1 MTSAKA
7 AVLWDES
14 YLWGL
19 TALRALKHKGL
30 LYDLVRA
37 EDIRSGALEGH
48 ALLLV
53 PGGWAS
59 NKLKALGDRGAD
71 AIRSFV
77 REGGNYLG
85 LCGGAGLATQDC
97 LGLLPVERVPTA
109 RRVPSFSGPISC
121 TVDDHPM
128 WDNIYRPIFHAWWP
142 SQFRI
147 AGEDVRTCARY
158 DRALP
163 DAYSSDIRVGALTT
177 GEEWAAREAAYGIN
191 LNPERLSGEPAV
203 VEGEYGK
210 GRVLLSLLHF
220 DTPDDA
226 RGNRVLRKLW
236 TYLGGTCR
244 TDTPEA
250 LSPKR
255 FAPEAAPLVR
265 EAHALI
271 AAGEKMGLWHWR
283 TPWVLQWKRGVRGL
297 EYCTLTNMAVSIAEH
312 LGQRFAEDVP
322 SPLVDEL
329 QHLARAFA
337 AFRIRAEELLRKEHA
352 ALQQG
357 PISFDTSD
365 TSDDPALQDLRR
377 ALFGSAKSH
386 GGEFKALLDEIDAF
400 LYRLVI

>member
-59 NKLKALGDRGAD
+59 NKLKALGDGGAG

-147 AGEDVRTCARY
+147 VGEDVRTCARY
-158 DRALP
+158 DRAMP
-163 DAYSSDIRVGALTT
+163 DAYSSDIRVGTLTT
-177 GEEWAAREAAYGIN
+177 GEEWAARETEYGIN

-236 TYLGGTCR
+236 TCLGGTCR

-271 AAGEKMGLWHWR
+271 AAGETLGLWHWR

-297 EYCTLTNMAVSIAEH
+297 EYCTLTNMAVSIAEQ

-329 QHLARAFA
+329 QHLAGTFA
-337 AFRIRAEELLRKEHA
+337 AFRVRAEELLGKEHA

-357 PISFDTSD
+357 LISFAA
-365 TSDDPALQDLRR
+365 SDDPVLQDLRR

-386 GGEFKALLDEIDAF
+386 GGEFKALLDETDAF
-400 LYRLVI
+400 LYRLMI

>member
-1 MTSAKA
+1 MTSNKA

-14 YLWGL
+14 NLWGL
-19 TALRALKHKGL
+19 TALRALRHKGL

-37 EDIRSGALEGH
+37 EDIRSGALEGR
-48 ALLLV
+48 ALLFV

-59 NKLKALGDRGAD
+59 NKLKALGDEGAS

-77 REGGNYLG
+77 RGGGNYLG
-85 LCGGAGLATQDC
+85 FCGGAGLATRDC

-109 RRVPSFSGPISC
+109 HRVPSFSGLISC
-121 TVDDHPM
+121 TVDNHPM

-142 SQFRI
+142 SQLRI
-147 AGEDVRTCARY
+147 AGEDIRICARY
-158 DRALP
+158 DRAMP
-163 DAYSSDIRVGALTT
+163 DAYSSDIRVGSLAAA
-177 GEEWAAREAAYGIN
+177 EEWAAKETAYGIN
-191 LNPERLSGEPAV
+191 LNPERLAGEPAV

-236 TYLGGTCR
+236 TYMGGTCR

-250 LSPKR
+250 VSPKR
-255 FAPEAAPLVR
+255 FAPEADPLVR

-271 AAGEKMGLWHWR
+271 ATGEALGLWHWR

-297 EYCTLTNMAVSIAEH
+297 EYCTLANMAVSIAEH
-312 LGQRFAEDVP
+312 LGQRFAENVP
-322 SPLVDEL
+322 APLVKEL
-329 QHLARAFA
+329 HHLAGIFA
-337 AFRIRAEELLRKEHA
+337 AFRVRAEELLRKEHSA
-352 ALQQG
+352 IQQG
-357 PISFDTSD
+357 LISFD

-386 GGEFKALLDEIDAF
+386 GGEFKALLDEIDVF
-400 LYRLVI
+400 LYHLMV

>member
-19 TALRALKHKGL
+19 TALRALRNKGL
-30 LYDLVRA
+30 LYDLMRA
-37 EDIRSGALEGH
+37 EDIRSGALDGH
-48 ALLLV
+48 AMLFV

-59 NKLKALGDRGAD
+59 NKLKALGNEGAD

-77 REGGNYLG
+77 RQGGNYLG

-142 SQFRI
+142 SQFHI
-147 AGEDVRTCARY
+147 VGKDVRTCARY
-158 DRALP
+158 DRAMP
-163 DAYSSDIRVGALTT
+163 DAYSSDIRVGALSTT
-177 GEEWAAREAAYGIN
+177 EEWTSREAAYGIN

-203 VEGEYGK
+203 VEGEYGS

-255 FAPEAAPLVR
+255 YAPEAAPLLR

-271 AAGEKMGLWHWR
+271 AVGESLGLWHWR

-297 EYCTLTNMAVSIAEH
+297 EYCTLTNIAVSVAEQ
-312 LGQRFAEDVP
+312 LGQSFAEDVP
-322 SPLVDEL
+322 SPFVVEL
-329 QHLARAFA
+329 QRLSENFA

-357 PISFDTSD
+357 LISYD

-377 ALFGSAKSH
+377 LIFGSAKSH
-386 GGEFKALLDEIDAF
+386 GGEFKTLLDEIDAF
-400 LYRLVI
+400 WHRLLII